1 MNPKIGQN
9 VVFRLQPMYLEAI
22 RLLALEKH
30 MTPSEYLREE
40 VIRGHLQAKTRERT
54 AMQFGGAA
62 LQFSH
67 HVKEYT
73 DLALSMGLPL
83 GIPIASGL
91 PSDKRRDDLEALI
104 WKAIQDAADFMKT
117 EEAAKNAKARIH
129 VMEVMAATANV
140 HLEILKYQDQAAV
153 APLLERVKAGL
164 HELEKTTGKSSG
176 TAGS

>member
-1 MNPKIGQN
+1 MNPKVGQN

-40 VIRGHLQAKTRERT
+40 VIKVHLQAKTRERT

-62 LQFSH
+62 MQFSH
-67 HVKEYT
+67 HVKEYI
-73 DLALSMGLPL
+73 DLKEC
-83 GIPIASGL
+83 IPIASGL
-91 PSDKRRDDLEALI
+91 PSDKRRDDLEALV
-104 WKAIQDAADFMKT
+104 WKAIQDAADFTKT
-117 EEAAKNAKARIH
+117 EEAAKNAKARSS
-129 VMEVMAATANV
+129 VMEVMAALAAV

-153 APLLERVKAGL
+153 GPLLERVKAGL